1 MKSAKRRKKT
11 KNLCW
16 KENLQVEHVYS
27 SSTVISQLNVP
38 RPAAIEQ
45 KPRSDSIKSRK
56 QEEEA
61 PAKSITGKILV
72 AKQAIRADK
81 ASSILTEMNVTRK
94 WNELRE
100 SWMKEKENLNNQPTC
115 TAFLILR
122 SRGAQTP
129 LST

>member
-1 MKSAKRRKKT
+1 M
-11 KNLCW
+11 
-16 KENLQVEHVYS
+16 EHVYS
-27 SSTVISQLNVP
+27 SITVISQLNAQQP
-38 RPAAIEQ
+38 SPIEQ

-61 PAKSITGKILV
+61 PAKGITGKILV